1 MCPYLTQGICNK
13 YNKRAKIRTEADLGN
28 SNRKGLAAA
37 TVNLDGKAKSA
48 DLEFAPPEVV
58 PMVKGLVVD
67 PELKLTPVA
76 VDVYCWAISFFAI
89 ITNKDY
95 IYFRNYFAKYK
106 SCSEE
111 DYKGFVRIVD
121 ITFDSIKI
129 KD

>member
-1 MCPYLTQGICNK
+1 MYPYLAQGICNK

-28 SNRKGLAAA
+28 CNRKGLAAA
-37 TVNLDGKAKSA
+37 TVNLDGKTKSA
-48 DLEFAPPEVV
+48 ALEFAPSEVV
-58 PMVKGLVVD
+58 SMVKGLIVD

-76 VDVYCWAISFFAI
+76 VEVYCWVMSFFAI
-89 ITNKDY
+89 LTNRDY
-95 IYFRNYFAKYK
+95 IYFRNYFTKYK

-121 ITFDSIKI
+121 ITFDSTKI